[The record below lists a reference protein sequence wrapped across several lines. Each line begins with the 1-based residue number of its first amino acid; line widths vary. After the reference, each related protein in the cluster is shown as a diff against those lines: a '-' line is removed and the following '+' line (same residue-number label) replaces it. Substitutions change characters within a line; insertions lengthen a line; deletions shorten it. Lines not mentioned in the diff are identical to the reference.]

1 MDTVANSSIDL
12 ITLTQE
18 LQGLLPRVNKN
29 EIIHQNAYELAYD
42 TIPEMLVP
50 VNSILVDGKINNIPI
65 KILFDTGADLSVISN
80 TAVDKLNMNDMI
92 DTQASTICKGVN
104 GMAMTLGELWFIELE
119 IANNIFPVKLTV
131 LRTDFIDCDMIIGL
145 NFMRSYKARI
155 DFVSN
160 EIILNDKYHIS
171 F

>member
-12 ITLTQE
+12 IALTQQ
-18 LQGLLPRVNKN
+18 LQGLLPRVNEN

-42 TIPEMLVP
+42 TIPEMFVP

-131 LRTDFIDCDMIIGL
+131 LRTDFIDYDMIIGL